1 MKLLLYT
8 VYNMLLEAYT
18 PRQLEYKT
26 GGPPNI
32 DMMMDSTSLQHELT
46 GLDIVQIEETVRDIR
61 EGQFRNE

>member
-32 DMMMDSTSLQHELT
+32 DMMMDSTSLQHELA

>member
-1 MKLLLYT
+1 
-8 VYNMLLEAYT
+8 MLLEAYT

-32 DMMMDSTSLQHELT
+32 DMMMDITSLQHELT